1 MATVTSCWPT
11 SSLPPRMT
19 SSSAATAMDSCL
31 PSDALVVRSP
41 SPVRQNHRRF
51 QKFKPKFK
59 IPSERLTRSGL
70 WSIKSSGYS
79 RDPPKIIGTIMASS
93 GLTPWLSGAK
103 SLLNKPQRL
112 LG

>member
-1 MATVTSCWPT
+1 MH
-11 SSLPPRMT
+11 SLSET
-19 SSSAATAMDSCL
+19 
-31 PSDALVVRSP
+31 
-41 SPVRQNHRRF
+41 NHRYD
-51 QKFKPKFK
+51 KIIGVKFK